1 MADRLEAMLELFLVT
16 CGLRSGF
23 WRLCWAVWRLCW
35 DYVGQ
40 LGALLAASESHV
52 GPFGGYV
59 VTMLGSWG
67 SAGCF

>member
-1 MADRLEAMLELFLVT
+1 MACAAVFGGSVGGYVGDYVGQL
-16 CGLRSGF
+16 
-23 WRLCWAVWRLCW
+23 AVWRLCW